1 VRTRI
6 TAALVAV
13 LALLSWMWALCAP
26 ALATAPVRLSGEITD
41 QAGALGTRRGE
52 VQAAITQL
60 YDQNRVKLYVVYVPT
75 FSSLSPTAWV
85 DRTAVMNGLGVRDI
99 LLGVAT
105 SDRNYAISADPAM
118 GLSGPQLDSVSSVA
132 IEPALRQD
140 NWPAAAI
147 GAAHGVAAVAAGRP
161 VPAPSLSTAVAPRH
175 GSANAAVLPAS
186 GTPSGG
192 LTSTD
197 WAAIAGAA
205 VLLAGLLLF
214 AGIQLSRRRGRRP
227 DYADY
232 PPQPTTADLEAQ
244 ASSAL
249 VVTDDA
255 VKTSEQELGF
265 AVARFGEHAAAPFSA
280 ALDAARTELAA
291 AFKLRQLLDDE
302 IPETEPVKRS
312 MLTEISGRCTEAN
325 RLLDEH
331 SQAFDELQDLEAR
344 APEVLAE
351 VDHHVTQQDARASRS
366 EEVLARL
373 AAKYTQAAV
382 SVVLTSPAQARERLE
397 FARGRLAEA
406 REALATGSAGEAA
419 VSLQA
424 AESAADQAESLLA
437 GIEHMEAELTQAASA
452 LPTAL
457 REIDA
462 VIAEATAADGGAA
475 NTGAANTGAAN
486 TGAANSSA
494 AGGGPARGAHDRGA
508 HNHGAHNHGAHN
520 HGAHNHGAP
529 EGRAAA
535 IARAETAAAGAREQ
549 LAARQPFDTLAAL
562 RQLEEAGAE
571 LDHSLASARAERA
584 RQERA
589 RAVLDQAMLVAR
601 SSVTAAED
609 FITTRRG
616 GVGAAARTRLA
627 EAHRHFRQA
636 VAFATDNPEAALI
649 EAQQADVLG
658 QQARALAEHDV
669 ASFSDTEQGPILH
682 GAGFGGGFG
691 GAILGG
697 ILINSL
703 FGGGRRGYG
712 GYGRGVGGGLGLGG
726 LGPGSFGGMGTRGR
740 HSIGGRF

>member
-13 LALLSWMWALCAP
+13 LALLSWMWALGAP
-26 ALATAPVRLSGEITD
+26 ALATGPVRLSGEITD
-41 QAGALGTRRGE
+41 QAGALGDRRGD
-52 VQAAITQL
+52 VQAAITRL
-60 YDQNRVKLYVVYVPT
+60 YDQDRVKLYVVYVPS
-75 FSSLSPTAWV
+75 FSRLSPAAWINQTATLN
-85 DRTAVMNGLGVRDI
+85 RLGVRDV

-105 SDRNYAISADPAM
+105 SDRGYAISADPAM
-118 GLSGPQLDSVSSVA
+118 GLSATQLDSISSIA
-132 IEPALRQD
+132 IEPALRESD
-140 NWPAAAI
+140 WAAAAI

-161 VPAPSLSTAVAPRH
+161 VPAPSLSTAVAPGP
-175 GSANAAVLPAS
+175 GSVAGTPLPAS
-186 GTPSGG
+186 RAAADG
-192 LTSTD
+192 LTGTE
-197 WAAIAGAA
+197 WGAIAGAGA
-205 VLLAGLLLF
+205 LLIGVLLF
-214 AGIQLSRRRGRRP
+214 AGIELSRRRGRAP
-227 DYADY
+227 AYAEQ
-232 PPQPTTADLEAQ
+232 PPQPSTADLEAQ

-280 ALDAARTELAA
+280 ALDAARAELAA
-291 AFKLRQLLDDE
+291 AFKVRQLLDDD
-302 IPETEPVKRS
+302 IPETEPIRRS
-312 MLTEISGRCTEAN
+312 MLAEISGRCAEAN
-325 RLLDEH
+325 RLLDEQ
-331 SQAFDELQDLEAR
+331 SQAFDELQDLETR

-351 VDHHVTQQDARASRS
+351 VDHHVTQQDARAGRS
-366 EEVLARL
+366 EEVLTRL
-373 AAKYTQAAV
+373 AAKYTPEAV
-382 SVVLTSPAQARERLE
+382 AVVLSSPGQARERLE

-406 REALATGSAGEAA
+406 RQALAAGSAGEAA

-452 LPTAL
+452 LPAAL

-462 VIAEATAADGGAA
+462 VIAEATAA
-475 NTGAANTGAAN
+475 
-486 TGAANSSA
+486 
-494 AGGGPARGAHDRGA
+494 PA
-508 HNHGAHNHGAHN
+508 
-520 HGAHNHGAP
+520 GAP
-529 EGRAAA
+529 GAPDGRAAA
-535 IARAETAAAGAREQ
+535 IARGQAAAAGVRDQ
-549 LAARQPFDTLAAL
+549 LAAQRPFDTLTAL
-562 RQLEEAGAE
+562 RHVEQAGAE
-571 LDHSLASARAERA
+571 LDHSLAGARAARA
-584 RQERA
+584 RQDRA

-609 FITTRRG
+609 FVTTRRG

-636 VAFATDNPEAALI
+636 VAFSAGNPEAALA

-669 ASFSDTEQGPILH
+669 ASFSRAEPGPILH
-682 GAGFGGGFG
+682 GGIGGGFA

-703 FGGGRRGYG
+703 FGGRRGHG
-712 GYGRGVGGGLGLGG
+712 GSGRGPGGGSGLGG
-726 LGPGSFGGMGTRGR
+726 LGPGSFGGIGTRGR